1 MHIFCYPFQHF
12 SGSVAVG
19 GSFFR
24 AVEPSKTLLES
35 YEFDGDLLQAFH
47 MTEGGAV
54 LFRED
59 PDPYGFDL
67 RKRIVCKKES
77 QALKDFLR
85 FLENYSQFYLMSI
98 EEEVIGRAFKHHIL
112 LKFNCKR

>member
-24 AVEPSKTLLES
+24 AVEPSKTILNS

-47 MTEGGAV
+47 MTEQWHRDGAF
-54 LFRED
+54 LFRKQFVFVKQ
-59 PDPYGFDL
+59 FDVTA
-67 RKRIVCKKES
+67 KRIVCKKES
-77 QALKDFLR
+77 QALKDFL
-85 FLENYSQFYLMSI
+85 ENYSQFYLI
-98 EEEVIGRAFKHHIL
+98 KHRRGSYREGL
-112 LKFNCKR
+112 LQTSYFAQI